1 MRSFIPHRC
10 HASIG
15 VLGAVTVA
23 TACLLPGTPAHAL
36 AQLPGGTTQQ
46 LEIEHPSG
54 ASSCLIALDAHGNV
68 VRAAVVRTARKL
80 FDGVLF
86 G

>member
-1 MRSFIPHRC
+1 E
-10 HASIG
+10 
-15 VLGAVTVA
+15 V
-23 TACLLPGTPAHAL
+23 
-36 AQLPGGTTQQ
+36 
-46 LEIEHPSG
+46 EHPSG
-54 ASSCLIALDAHGNV
+54 MTGCVIECDAQGAV

>member
-1 MRSFIPHRC
+1 MCIRDR
-10 HASIG
+10 
-15 VLGAVTVA
+15 
-23 TACLLPGTPAHAL
+23 
-36 AQLPGGTTQQ
+36 